1 MSMSNS
7 RKAQGAKLNRR
18 QMLKIMGTGSVVMG
32 LAACGQAATPAPAP
46 TAVPATAAP
55 EATAAPPTAA
65 PEPTAVPPTEAP
77 KAMVNSVGKELP
89 ADAAPPEQQV
99 YLLSGGGNPGT
110 DGQITASVYN
120 RSGLA
125 DL

>member
-55 EATAAPPTAA
+55 EPTAV
-65 PEPTAVPPTEAP
+65 PEATAVPPTEAP
-77 KAMVNSVGKELP
+77 RRIS
-89 ADAAPPEQQV
+89 
-99 YLLSGGGNPGT
+99 
-110 DGQITASVYN
+110 
-120 RSGLA
+120 RSIF
-125 DL
+125 